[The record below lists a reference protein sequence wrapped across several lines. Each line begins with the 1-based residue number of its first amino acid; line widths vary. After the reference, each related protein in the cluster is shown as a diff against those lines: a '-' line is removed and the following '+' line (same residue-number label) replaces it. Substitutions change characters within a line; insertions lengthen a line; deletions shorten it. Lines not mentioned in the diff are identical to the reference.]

1 MACLKKVHAMAS
13 DKKALRRSA
22 QDKLHEFFTLKYPA
36 KMLWGACTTMGVHT
50 RDPAW
55 FDVRDGIDANY
66 AAA

>member
-1 MACLKKVHAMAS
+1 MRCLKKVHAMAS
-13 DKKALRRSA
+13 DKSA

-36 KMLWGACTTMGVHT
+36 KMLWGACTTMGTHT